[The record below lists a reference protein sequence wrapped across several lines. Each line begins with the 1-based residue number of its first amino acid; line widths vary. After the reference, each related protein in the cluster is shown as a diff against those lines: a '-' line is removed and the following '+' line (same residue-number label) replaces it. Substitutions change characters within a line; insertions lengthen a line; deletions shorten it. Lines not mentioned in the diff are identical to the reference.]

1 MLCALLLPTNPT
13 AAELLKSLTDYIS
26 GKFCI
31 GHLVPACAW
40 MEKLSQLDGFLVS
53 LLGSNRLLLNVS
65 LHTVSSIEKWWL
77 AKKCHPNLMFCWM

>member
-13 AAELLKSLTDYIS
+13 DAELFKSLTDYIS

-31 GHLVPACAW
+31 GHFVSACAW
-40 MEKLSQLDGFLVS
+40 MEKLSQLDSFLVS

-77 AKKCHPNLMFCWM
+77 AKKCHSD

>member
-1 MLCALLLPTNPT
+1 MCTFVANQPHRCRTT
-13 AAELLKSLTDYIS
+13 QVFDYIS

-31 GHLVPACAW
+31 GPFVSACAW
-40 MEKLSQLDGFLVS
+40 MGKLSQLDSFLVS

-77 AKKCHPNLMFCWM
+77 AKKCHSD